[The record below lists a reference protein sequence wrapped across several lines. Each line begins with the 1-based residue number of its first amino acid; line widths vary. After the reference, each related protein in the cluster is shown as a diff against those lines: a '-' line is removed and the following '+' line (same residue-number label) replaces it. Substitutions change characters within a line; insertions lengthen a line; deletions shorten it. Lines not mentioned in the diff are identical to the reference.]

1 MPSIYTDLT
10 QALAFVKELTS
21 ISDRDTILTQK
32 LKISAGKL
40 KAETA
45 IEGDLLP
52 SGTVIFRFYYV
63 AAKTLQQDR
72 QIQLVKQADGVTFTG
87 LTATIDSFMDE
98 QLAIDTS
105 LDLDVPKG
113 FVASTDLDGS
123 LGGGQSSPVMSILVG

>member
-40 KAETA
+40 KAETE
-45 IEGDLLP
+45 IEGDVLP
-52 SGTVIFRFYYV
+52 ANTTIYRFYYV

-98 QLAIDTS
+98 QLAIDTA
-105 LDLDVPKG
+105 LDLEIPRG

-123 LGGGQSSPVMSILVG
+123 LGGGQSSPVMSILAG